1 MLSGADL
8 LATRAVSPEQGGTIV
23 GKMTF
28 ATTLTEKRPL
38 TPGICAFR
46 FVRPGDYTF
55 TAGQWFVITI
65 PSGDGPLTKH
75 FTHSSSP
82 TEQFLEFTT
91 RLTGS
96 QFKNALDTLPLG
108 AEVYMEGPFG
118 TFVLREGVARVAFLT
133 GGIGV
138 TPVRSI
144 LRYLADLPASV
155 AGSSAGGSA
164 ADPAAAEA
172 IPLPEIAVFLGNQSE
187 DTITFGDEFESIAA
201 ALPGIRLV
209 HVLSQ
214 PSESWSGHRGYISA
228 NVVRGELADPDSWTY
243 YVSGPPP
250 MVEAM
255 HSLLT
260 GLGIPRKQMVLENF
274 EGYAS

>member
-1 MLSGADL
+1 
-8 LATRAVSPEQGGTIV
+8 V

-28 ATTLTEKRPL
+28 ATTLTEKRAL

-46 FVRPGDYTF
+46 FLRPDTYEF
-55 TAGQWFVITI
+55 AAGQWFVITI

-82 TEQFLEFTT
+82 TEPFLEFTT

-96 QFKNALDTLPLG
+96 QFKNALDALPPG
-108 AEVYMEGPFG
+108 AEVQMEGPFG
-118 TFVLREGVARVAFLT
+118 TFVLREGVDRVAFLT

-144 LRYLADLPASV
+144 LRYLADTQDSV
-155 AGSSAGGSA
+155 AT
-164 ADPAAAEA
+164 
-172 IPLPEIAVFLGNQSE
+172 PLPETVVFLGNMSE
-187 DTITFGDEFESIAA
+187 ETITFGDEFEALAA
-201 ALPGIRLV
+201 ALPGTRVV
-209 HVLSQ
+209 HVLSE
-214 PSESWSGHRGYISA
+214 PSEHWLGHRGYISA
-228 NVVRGELADPDSWTY
+228 DIVSEELAAPGSWTY

-255 HSLLT
+255 RSLL
-260 GLGIPRKQMVLENF
+260 GAFDIPRKQMVLENF

>member
-1 MLSGADL
+1 M
-8 LATRAVSPEQGGTIV
+8 

-38 TPGICAFR
+38 TPGISGFR
-46 FVRPGDYTF
+46 FDRPDGYEF
-55 TAGQWFVITI
+55 TAGQWFAITI
-65 PSGDGPLTKH
+65 PSDDGPLDKH

-82 TEQFLEFTT
+82 TEPFLEFTT

-96 QFKNALDTLPLG
+96 QFKNTLDALPLG
-108 AEVYMEGPFG
+108 AEVQMEGPFG
-118 TFVLREGVARVAFLT
+118 TFVLRDGVARVAFLT

-144 LRYLADLPASV
+144 LRYLADRRASAAGTV
-155 AGSSAGGSA
+155 AG
-164 ADPAAAEA
+164 DPDAAEA
-172 IPLPEIAVFLGNQSE
+172 LPLTEIAVFLGNLSE

-201 ALPGIRLV
+201 TLPGTRVV

-214 PSESWSGHRGYISA
+214 PSEGWHGHRGYISA
-228 NVVRGELADPDSWTY
+228 DIVREELGDPGSWTY
-243 YVSGPPP
+243 YISGPPP

-255 HSLLT
+255 RSLLT
-260 GLGIPRKQMVLENF
+260 GLDIPRKQMVLENF
-274 EGYAS
+274 EGYTS

>member
-1 MLSGADL
+1 M
-8 LATRAVSPEQGGTIV
+8 

-28 ATTLTEKRPL
+28 ATTLTETRPL
-38 TPGICAFR
+38 TPGISGFR
-46 FVRPGDYTF
+46 FVRPGDYEF

-65 PSGDGPLTKH
+65 PSDDGPLTKH

-82 TEQFLEFTT
+82 TEPFLEFTT

-96 QFKNALDTLPLG
+96 QFKNTLDALPLG
-108 AEVYMEGPFG
+108 TEVQMEGPFG
-118 TFVLREGVARVAFLT
+118 TFVLRDDVVRVAFLT

-144 LRYLADLPASV
+144 LRCLADLS
-155 AGSSAGGSA
+155 SSAAESAA
-164 ADPAAAEA
+164 ADPGAAEA
-172 IPLPEIAVFLGNQSE
+172 FPLREITVFLGNVSE
-187 DTITFGDEFESIAA
+187 NTITFRDELESIVAT
-201 ALPGIRLV
+201 LPGTHLV

-214 PSESWSGHRGYISA
+214 PSAGWEGRQGYISA
-228 NVVRGELADPDSWTY
+228 DTVRAELADPGSWTY

-255 HSLLT
+255 RSLLT
-260 GLGIPRKQMVLENF
+260 GLDIPRKQMVLENF
-274 EGYAS
+274 EGYSS

>member
-1 MLSGADL
+1 M
-8 LATRAVSPEQGGTIV
+8 GT
-23 GKMTF
+23 MTF
-28 ATTLTEKRPL
+28 ATTLTESRRL
-38 TPGICAFR
+38 TPGVCAFR
-46 FVRPGDYTF
+46 FVRPDGYDF

-65 PSGDGPLTKH
+65 PSDDGPLTKH

-82 TEQFLEFTT
+82 TEPFLEFTT

-96 QFKNALDTLPLG
+96 QFKNALDALPLG
-108 AEVYMEGPFG
+108 AEVQMEGPFG

-144 LRYLADLPASV
+144 LRSLADLRASAA
-155 AGSSAGGSA
+155 AGSAGSA
-164 ADPAAAEA
+164 AADREVVGNRGSAESFS
-172 IPLPEIAVFLGNQSE
+172 LPEITVFLGNTSE
-187 DTITFGDEFESIAA
+187 DTVTFGGEFESIAA
-201 ALPGIRLV
+201 TLPGTRVV

-214 PSESWSGHRGYISA
+214 PSEGWRGHRGYISA
-228 NVVRGELADPDSWTY
+228 DIVRGELGDPGSWTY
-243 YVSGPPP
+243 YISGPPP

-255 HSLLT
+255 RSI
-260 GLGIPRKQMVLENF
+260 LGAFDIPRKQMVLENF

>member
-1 MLSGADL
+1 M
-8 LATRAVSPEQGGTIV
+8 

-28 ATTLTEKRPL
+28 ATTLTETRPL
-38 TPGICAFR
+38 TPGVCSFR
-46 FVRPGDYTF
+46 FVRPDGYEF

-65 PSGDGPLTKH
+65 PSNDGPLTKH

-82 TEQFLEFTT
+82 TEPVLEFTT

-96 QFKNALDTLPLG
+96 QFKNALVALPLG
-108 AEVYMEGPFG
+108 AEVQMEGPFG
-118 TFVLREGVARVAFLT
+118 TFVLRDGVVRVAFLT

-144 LRYLADLPASV
+144 LRYVADLHASV
-155 AGSSAGGSA
+155 AGSAAGRA
-164 ADPAAAEA
+164 AGDPGAAGAL
-172 IPLPEIAVFLGNQSE
+172 PLPEIAIFLGNLSE
-187 DTITFGDEFESIAA
+187 DTITFRDELESMAA
-201 ALPGIRLV
+201 TLPGARVV

-214 PSESWSGHRGYISA
+214 PSEGWHGHRGYISGDI
-228 NVVRGELADPDSWTY
+228 VRGELADPGSWTY
-243 YVSGPPP
+243 YLSGPPP

-255 HSLLT
+255 RSLL
-260 GLGIPRKQMVLENF
+260 GGFDIPRKQMVLENF